1 MPDNIFHAMENVNL
15 SVVLKYKLNGALHN
29 VLDSYDDTE
38 E

>member
-1 MPDNIFHAMENVNL
+1 MENVNL

-38 E
+38 